1 MLEQVVEKEEENH
14 PSAMAM
20 NDPEPAIP
28 KEEPAP
34 VAAPVQQE
42 LPVPTQAPAPEKKR
56 ERPQSAA
63 RKVSKPVPI
72 EEKVV
77 EPLDDNEEEE
87 VIVAPDEVI
96 DEPEGPL
103 ANLKD
108 VGAIKMNDQDEDVVE
123 QDGEQPDDDYEELP

>member
-1 MLEQVVEKEEENH
+1 
-14 PSAMAM
+14 MAM

-63 RKVSKPVPI
+63 RKVSKPIPI